1 MRLLLT
7 IVNSAPAIGLG
18 PFMFRADGFHH
29 EAVDVAAQRMGVST
43 GHPAIRILFDTWAVV
58 MGVACHGLGAPGRP
72 PVEPDVLC
80 NRIES
85 VYGVFTRL
93 WRP

>member
-1 MRLLLT
+1 
-7 IVNSAPAIGLG
+7 
-18 PFMFRADGFHH
+18 MFRADSFHH
-29 EAVDVAAQRMGVST
+29 GAVDVAAQRMNVGRS
-43 GHPAIRILFDTWAVV
+43 HPAIRILFDTWAVV
-58 MGVACHGLGAPGRP
+58 MGVACHGLGVPGGP